1 MRVAAR
7 PLAWPVLLVTVWLT
21 FAAFSY
27 AQQSLSERVP
37 SKVCSP
43 QAVGS
48 LQLLDLSG
56 LNIQEAEEHYA
67 RALRLQAGGD
77 VVGAEKEFRAAWL
90 LKPMEDRYVRGL
102 AVFYI
107 QRARY
112 EEAIEVIADHVK
124 VCGATA
130 LGLELQGELLFHQK
144 NYDVAFEMVRRS
156 LDLFN
161 NNARMHQLLALI
173 YVTHGQNPLA
183 VDELQIAAELEPNQP
198 QIRYFYGRVLYDT
211 GRYPEARDQFL
222 ACLKIQPGFRKALE
236 NLALCHEALRDF
248 PKAIQA
254 YREAIALEKTREGP
268 QHGEPYAFYGALLA
282 KLRRSEEALSVLRQ
296 AVRVSP
302 RSFVANF
309 HLGRVLLTRGH
320 LQEAD
325 KFLLNAAN
333 LAPKFSRTYYFLGKL
348 RQKQSRA
355 ADAGRYWAR
364 FKQLDQAPESRKM
377 PLTDR

>member
-1 MRVAAR
+1 M
-7 PLAWPVLLVTVWLT
+7 
-21 FAAFSY
+21 
-27 AQQSLSERVP
+27 
-37 SKVCSP
+37 
-43 QAVGS
+43 
-48 LQLLDLSG
+48 
-56 LNIQEAEEHYA
+56 
-67 RALRLQAGGD
+67 
-77 VVGAEKEFRAAWL
+77 VGAEKEFRAARL

-222 ACLKIQPGFRKALE
+222 AWPEDSAWLSESARKFGPLPRSVAGLSESHSSLSGGDCSRKNPGRAAAWG
-236 NLALCHEALRDF
+236 ALC
-248 PKAIQA
+248 
-254 YREAIALEKTREGP
+254 
-268 QHGEPYAFYGALLA
+268 LL
-282 KLRRSEEALSVLRQ
+282 
-296 AVRVSP
+296 
-302 RSFVANF
+302 RSF
-309 HLGRVLLTRGH
+309 
-320 LQEAD
+320 
-325 KFLLNAAN
+325 
-333 LAPKFSRTYYFLGKL
+333 
-348 RQKQSRA
+348 
-355 ADAGRYWAR
+355 AR
-364 FKQLDQAPESRKM
+364 
-377 PLTDR
+377 

>member
-7 PLAWPVLLVTVWLT
+7 PLAWPGLLVAVWLI
-21 FAAFSY
+21 FPAFSY
-27 AQQSLSERVP
+27 AQQSLSEPVP
-37 SKVCSP
+37 TKVCSP
-43 QAVGS
+43 KGVGS
-48 LQLLDLSG
+48 LELLDLSAPTA
-56 LNIQEAEEHYA
+56 QDPEEHYT

-77 VVGAEKEFRAAWL
+77 VVGAEKEFRAARL

-254 YREAIALEKTREGP
+254 YREAIALEKTQGGP

-282 KLRRSEEALSVLRQ
+282 RLGKSEEALSVLRQ
-296 AVRVSP
+296 AVAVSP
-302 RSFVANF
+302 RSFVSNF
-309 HLGRVLLTRGH
+309 HLGRVLLTLDR

-325 KFLLNAAN
+325 KFLHAAAD
-333 LAPKFSRTYYFLGKL
+333 LAPKFSRTYYLLGKL

-355 ADAGRYWAR
+355 AGAERYWAR